1 MHLGAIDDSLPQL
14 FDIPGSH
21 WLRVGQFGGKYLDR
35 REKRREKKHVVQ
47 FWLKTLKATDKTA
60 SKIRKYNASINYF
73 KLLNA
78 SPSSVYSNVK

>member
-73 KLLNA
+73 KLLTLECI
-78 SPSSVYSNVK
+78 SLLSLL